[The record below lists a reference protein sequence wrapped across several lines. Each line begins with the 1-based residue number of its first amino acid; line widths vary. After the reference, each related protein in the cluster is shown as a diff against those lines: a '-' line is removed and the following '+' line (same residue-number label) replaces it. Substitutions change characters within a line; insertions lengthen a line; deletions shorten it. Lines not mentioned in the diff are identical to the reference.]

1 MFTKLRLKFAAIGAA
16 IVIFPLACADPGFSS
31 YDGMVG
37 DGPHQPGVDLSGGL
51 WHCTPG
57 EDQDSDGI
65 PDDVEGCDGA
75 DADLDQIPNFADYDS
90 DDDGIRD
97 VTEAGSDP
105 KNPRDT
111 DQDGTPDYLDS
122 DSDNDG
128 VPDGKEDLN
137 GDGVLG
143 CCRVTCGQKLAECP
157 DVAADQC
164 GTGQKCQA
172 DGTCSPATEFLC
184 SNGETSALK
193 VSTFNDGLNDGER
206 PSFVCSPGAENSGKG
221 LKQMQFRK
229 SSSGDWHIALE
240 QAAKYAE
247 MKISGAATK
256 EVAAVFD
263 LSDGDIAVAG
273 FIVSLPTD
281 KTDISQVNVEVL
293 EQISKNLPSNPQVTQ
308 LSGGSATNSHDGFP
322 TVLGSQL
329 EVKTTALNTVVEVRN
344 GLLLTL
350 LKRSNADIS
359 NLPTAT
365 FGSSVEL
372 FSVRVQTLLRKDGRL
387 LIMGAVADAKLA
399 ADNSLATGFHLDDL
413 SNGTGLATA
422 SDSDTVECDPF
433 TIQGQG
439 VADIIWVV
447 DESGSMDD
455 NRVDVANNA
464 KDFFARALASG
475 LDFRMAVTG
484 VVAPDM
490 FGGAGPAVGRFCSNT
505 YQFDAAGEL
514 VNTADQKDD
523 GGEDRFLLP
532 TEQTAF
538 ESCIKNPPGYEGGSE
553 FGLVNSYE
561 AVTRHLPRKAND
573 PSKIRPDATLV
584 VVVATDEIPQSL
596 MSADPFGM
604 IFYMTQCLLPP
615 DTKTNLLNVV
625 YKKDLDLYLGK
636 SHNGEGK
643 AIMHVI
649 GGVCGNTCSADVAHG
664 YNEVSQA
671 LGGQTGDVCQ
681 QNLGQTLQ
689 LIIDSIAGAASPVI
703 LEYVP
708 ISASIAVAAGASPIS
723 RSRNSGFDYV
733 AASNSLAFYSVKSNK
748 GDQVVV
754 SYRRWVQQA
763 TVQ

>member
-1 MFTKLRLKFAAIGAA
+1 LFTKVHCSIFAIALL
-16 IVIFPLACADPGFSS
+16 PLGCADTGFSS
-31 YDGMVG
+31 FDGMLTG
-37 DGPHQPGVDLSGGL
+37 DGSPQLPADGGGGL
-51 WHCTPG
+51 WKCQPG
-57 EDQDSDGI
+57 ADQDADGI

-97 VTEAGSDP
+97 STEAGSDP
-105 KNPRDT
+105 TNPRDT
-111 DQDGTPDYLDS
+111 DQDGTPDYLDK

-128 VPDGKEDLN
+128 VPDDKEDLN

-143 CCRVTCGQKLAECP
+143 CCRATCGQIIAECNA
-157 DVAADQC
+157 VASDQC
-164 GTGQKCQA
+164 GAGQKCQA
-172 DGTCSPATEFLC
+172 DGTCSPAADFLC
-184 SNGETSALK
+184 SNGETSPLK
-193 VSTFNDGLNDGER
+193 KSTFNDGINDDVR
-206 PSFVCSPGAENSGKG
+206 PSSVCSEGAENSGKG
-221 LKQMQFRK
+221 LKQMNFR
-229 SSSGDWHIALE
+229 SSSAGDWHIALE
-240 QAAKYAE
+240 QAATYGE
-247 MKISGAATK
+247 MKISGAAVK
-256 EVAAVFD
+256 EVAAAFD

-273 FIVSLPTD
+273 FIISLPTD
-281 KTDISQVNVEVL
+281 KTDISQINVEIL
-293 EQISKNLPSNPQVTQ
+293 EQVSKNMPSNPLVTQ
-308 LSGGSATNSHDGFP
+308 LSGGSATTSHDGFP

-329 EVKTTALNTVVEVRN
+329 EVKTTAYNTVVEVRN

-365 FGSSVEL
+365 FGSSVDL
-372 FSVRVQTLLRKDGRL
+372 FSVRLQTLLRKDGRL
-387 LIMGAVADAKLA
+387 LIMGAVADSKLA
-399 ADNSLATGFHLDDL
+399 ADNSMNTGFHLDDL

-433 TIQGQG
+433 TIVGQG

-447 DESGSMDD
+447 DESGSMND
-455 NRVDVANNA
+455 NRADVANNA

-505 YQFDAAGEL
+505 YSFDAAGEL
-514 VNTADQKDD
+514 VNSEDQKDE

-538 ESCIKNPPGYEGGSE
+538 ESCIRNPPGYEGGSE
-553 FGLVNSYE
+553 YGIVNSYE

-573 PSKIRPDATLV
+573 PTKIRPDATLV
-584 VVVATDEIPQSL
+584 VIVATDEIPQSL
-596 MSADPFGM
+596 MAADPFGM

-615 DTKTNLLNVV
+615 ATKTHLIDVA
-625 YKKDLDLYLGK
+625 YKKDLDLYTGQ

-643 AIMHVI
+643 AVMHVI
-649 GGVCGNTCSADVAHG
+649 GGVCANSCGADIAHG
-664 YNEVSQA
+664 YNQISQA

-689 LIIDSIAGAASPVI
+689 LIIDSIAGLASPVI

-708 ISASIAVAAGASPIS
+708 ISASLAVAAGQASIP
-723 RSRNSGFDYV
+723 RSRKSGFDYV
-733 AASNSLAFYSVKSNK
+733 AASNSLAFYDTNSSK

-754 SYRRWVQQA
+754 SYRRWVHQA